1 MQRCCLGRFW
11 AGLLMLVMGISGGS
25 AKAQYGLYAMGSGG
39 YLGSVNASSGSLVV
53 SQNSLSAYGGTF
65 GMYGSLLRAGPLRFG
80 GDARYVIE
88 SSDGS
93 TPYGN
98 QIRSGLVGPRL
109 SLFSHAVPFSPYL
122 QAEIGGASTN
132 YGRYA
137 SRSTS
142 FAYQIQFGLDY
153 TIVPHLDARVEY
165 GGGKIGSAFHG
176 YREEMQ
182 QVGIGLA
189 VRF

>member
-1 MQRCCLGRFW
+1 MKRLWATVALLTLGFV
-11 AGLLMLVMGISGGS
+11 GTS
-25 AKAQYGLYAMGSGG
+25 AKAQIGLYAAGSGG
-39 YLGSVNASSGSLVV
+39 YLGSVTASSGSLVV

-65 GMYGSLLRAGPLRFG
+65 GFYDSLAKAGPLRFG

-109 SLFSHAVPFSPYL
+109 ALFSHAVPFSPYI

-137 SRSTS
+137 SRSSS

-153 TIVPHLDARVEY
+153 SVAPRIDARVEY
-165 GGGKIGSAFHG
+165 GGGKIGSAFNG
-176 YREEMQ
+176 YNQEMQ
-182 QVGIGLA
+182 QVDLGLV
-189 VRF
+189 VRIR

>member
-1 MQRCCLGRFW
+1 LGRLW
-11 AGLLMLVMGISGGS
+11 AACLLLVLGFSCGS

-39 YLGSVNASSGSLVV
+39 YLGSVTASQGSLVV
-53 SQNSLSAYGGTF
+53 SQNSVSAYGGTF
-65 GMYGSLLRAGPLRFG
+65 GFYDTLLRAGPVRLG

-88 SSDGS
+88 SSGGS

-98 QIRSGLVGPRL
+98 QIRSGLIGPRL
-109 SLFSHAVPFSPYL
+109 ALRSHLAPFSPYV
-122 QAEIGGASTN
+122 QFEVGGVGTN
-132 YGRYA
+132 HGRYA

-142 FAYQIQFGLDY
+142 FAYQIQVGLDY
-153 TIVPHLDARVEY
+153 AVAPHIDARVEY
-165 GGGKIGSAFHG
+165 GGGQIGSAFNG
-176 YREEMQ
+176 YRQGMQ